1 MPSIYTLHKID
12 LELYPNAVCLDGT
25 PAGFWLRPG
34 YGDGASK
41 FLIHHQGG
49 AWCVSLEDCVERS
62 KTQQGSSKEW
72 IQETNCARDRKSTP
86 CKYDGG
92 NHGLMS
98 DLGEVNPVMFN
109 WNKIYVGYCDGGS
122 LSGTVVDPIKDPSDP
137 TQSVYFRGHFIL
149 EAMYETFL
157 KSLRMNNA
165 DEIVVSGTSAG
176 GLVVLMH
183 IGKSYQLLIP

>member
-1 MPSIYTLHKID
+1 
-12 LELYPNAVCLDGT
+12 
-25 PAGFWLRPG
+25 
-34 YGDGASK
+34 
-41 FLIHHQGG
+41 
-49 AWCVSLEDCVERS
+49 
-62 KTQQGSSKEW
+62 
-72 IQETNCARDRKSTP
+72 
-86 CKYDGG
+86 
-92 NHGLMS
+92 MS